1 MKVPTLP
8 IPKYKPENFD
18 TAEELIA
25 RAKEI
30 AVRQHECQY
39 RKYTGEPYIT
49 HPAAVAQIVQT
60 LPHTPEMVAAA
71 WLHDVVEDTDMGLPM
86 VEYIFGP
93 KVAAIVGGL
102 TKQGKKQPIAI
113 QAVWLSKEH
122 RDIKTIKLADIYH
135 NISNLVDVA
144 PRDYALKYLTEKQ
157 QLIAHMWDNEQP
169 LWPVIMKHIIK
180 CYEVLQE
187 EKHDEL
193 S

>member
-1 MKVPTLP
+1 M
-8 IPKYKPENFD
+8 
-18 TAEELIA
+18 
-25 RAKEI
+25 
-30 AVRQHECQY
+30 
-39 RKYTGEPYIT
+39 
-49 HPAAVAQIVQT
+49 AQIVQT

-86 VEYIFGP
+86 VEFIFGP
-93 KVAAIVGGL
+93 KVATLVEGL
-102 TKQGKKQPIAI
+102 TKLGVKNSIAI
-113 QAVWLSKEH
+113 QAAWFAAAH
-122 RDIKTIKLADIYH
+122 RDVKTVKLADIYH
-135 NISNLVDVA
+135 NISNLVEVA

-169 LWPVIMKHIIK
+169 LWPVRMKHIIK

>member
-8 IPKYKPENFD
+8 MLKYKPENFD

-86 VEYIFGP
+86 VEFIFGP
-93 KVAAIVGGL
+93 KVATLVEGL
-102 TKQGKKQPIAI
+102 TKLGVKNSIAI
-113 QAVWLSKEH
+113 QAAWFAAAH
-122 RDIKTIKLADIYH
+122 RDVKTVKLADIYH
-135 NISNLVDVA
+135 NISNLLEVA
-144 PRDYALKYLTEKQ
+144 PPEYARKYLRDKM
-157 QLIAHMWDNEQP
+157 LILGSLWGDDQP
-169 LWPVIMKHIIK
+169 LWIAVMKHIHTCLEALK
-180 CYEVLQE
+180 
-187 EKHDEL
+187 EKTHEL